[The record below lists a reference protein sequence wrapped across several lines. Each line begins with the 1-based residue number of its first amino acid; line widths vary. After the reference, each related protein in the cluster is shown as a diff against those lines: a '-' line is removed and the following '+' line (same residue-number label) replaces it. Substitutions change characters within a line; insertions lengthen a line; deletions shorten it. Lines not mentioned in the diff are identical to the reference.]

1 MSELRSSRKCV
12 QCEPSCSV
20 STHVTN
26 LTVSFR
32 NFTNASKNINCHL
45 ELGEF
50 VRRATTCVI
59 QTDHAYTAT
68 MNAKYAKVMQD
79 VGNKLYQWQLNRSW
93 THTRGHTTQN
103 IKDCFNSKVYYN
115 CYDDK
120 ILLHF
125 AAMFVASNFPDIALY
140 VRILRG
146 LNWKGQRTTT
156 SECLHSIHFVHKTHI
171 TEKVMSPNALATT
184 NLR

>member
-1 MSELRSSRKCV
+1 VSELRSSRKCV

-79 VGNKLYQWQLNRSW
+79 VGNKLYQWQLNRS
-93 THTRGHTTQN
+93 
-103 IKDCFNSKVYYN
+103 
-115 CYDDK
+115 
-120 ILLHF
+120 
-125 AAMFVASNFPDIALY
+125 
-140 VRILRG
+140 
-146 LNWKGQRTTT
+146 
-156 SECLHSIHFVHKTHI
+156 
-171 TEKVMSPNALATT
+171 
-184 NLR
+184 